1 MPLRLYFTW
10 EVKMAAITIDVWEGK
25 AIIRSRHRWWP
36 VQVLLLA
43 LDWSSGLLG
52 TSSSYLIFHLSLLL
66 NAVLLNTPR
75 LVLLLLTLGS
85 VHLVEK
91 LAQLG
96 LRLWVVDH
104 CLLFFLALILD
115 FIVAHL
121 LLLLGRV
128 QRVHSRVI
136 QNMLLE
142 ADSPVTSWW
151 RRGWYVQRRWCCSCE
166 LGSCY
171 FCHFDCL
178 RVFHHA
184 LAELGHGKNV
194 KNALGAAYTFEVAL
208 WILAMILNSKPVRLQ
223 VLIFVESLPLWW
235 LLLAISRRQHNV
247 V

>member
-1 MPLRLYFTW
+1 
-10 EVKMAAITIDVWEGK
+10 MAAIAVDVWEGK
-25 AIIRSRHRWWP
+25 AIIRSRHCWWS
-36 VQVLLLA
+36 VQILFLA
-43 LDWSSGLLG
+43 LDWSSSCLG
-52 TSSSYLIFHLSLLL
+52 TRSSYLILNLSLL
-66 NAVLLNTPR
+66 NAVLLDAPCF
-75 LVLLLLTLGS
+75 VLLLLRLGS
-85 VHLVEK
+85 VDLVEK

-96 LRLWVVDH
+96 LCLWVVDH
-104 CLLFFLALILD
+104 CLLFPLALILG

-121 LLLLGRV
+121 LLLLRRV
-128 QRVHSRVI
+128 QGVHSRVI

-142 ADSPVTSWW
+142 ADSPVTSEHIFFLTSWW
-151 RRGWYVQRRWCCSCE
+151 WRGWYVQWRWCCSCE